1 METGQQVK
9 RRMSDTIFALST
21 GALPSGV
28 AVVRVSGPRTADVV
42 RALFHRLPDPRVA
55 SYGAIGVARDDP
67 IDRGLVLW
75 FPGPKSFTG
84 EDCAEF
90 HLHGGRAVVASMLL
104 ALGDF
109 EGLRGAEAGEFSRR
123 AFDNGRMDLTA
134 IEGLGDLIHA
144 ETEAQRRLALRQA
157 DGGVARVLDQW
168 RERLIRCRALI
179 EADLDFADEEDIP
192 GSVADSVWREAA
204 AVATEMVRH
213 LARAGN
219 GERLRSGFEIVLLGA
234 PNAGKS
240 SLLNALARRPAAIVT
255 PEAGTTRDLIEV
267 RLDLGGYPV
276 TLVDTAGLREAAG
289 IVEAEGI
296 RRARERAE
304 RADLVLYLVSPDD
317 AAEIADVPVGAWVI
331 ATKADLGRITLP
343 HDLRI
348 STVTGAGLD
357 DLEARLGAH
366 VREAVGGIED
376 LVITRARHRDGLST
390 CVSHL
395 KRAIVGEGLGL
406 ELRAED
412 LRRAADALGRLT
424 GRIDVED
431 LLDVIFRDFCIGK

>member
-1 METGQQVK
+1 METGRQVK
-9 RRMSDTIFALST
+9 RPMSDTIFALST

-42 RALFHRLPDPRVA
+42 RALFRRLPEPRVA
-55 SYGAIGVARDDP
+55 RYGAIGSDSDDP

-75 FPGPKSFTG
+75 FPGPRSFTG

-90 HLHGGRAVVASMLL
+90 HLHGGRAVVASILA
-104 ALGDF
+104 ALGSFD
-109 EGLRGAEAGEFSRR
+109 GLRSAEAGEFSRR

-144 ETEAQRRLALRQA
+144 ETEAQRRMALRQA

-204 AVATEMVRH
+204 AVATEMAQH

-289 IVEAEGI
+289 LVEAEGI
-296 RRARERAE
+296 RRARQRADG
-304 RADLVLYLVSPDD
+304 ADLVLYLVSPED
-317 AAEIADVPVGAWVI
+317 AVELADIPAGAWVI
-331 ATKADLGRITLP
+331 ATKSDLGPVSLSY
-343 HDLRI
+343 DLAL

-357 DLEARLGAH
+357 DLEGRLSAH
-366 VREAVGGIED
+366 VHETIGGIED
-376 LVITRARHRDGLST
+376 LLITRARHRDGLQT
-390 CVSHL
+390 CVAHL
-395 KRAIVGEGLGL
+395 QRAMDGDGLGL

-424 GRIDVED
+424 GRVDVED

>member
-42 RALFHRLPDPRVA
+42 RALFHRLPEPRMA
-55 SYGAIGVARDDP
+55 RYGAIGTDPNDP

-75 FPGPKSFTG
+75 FPGRKSFTG

-90 HLHGGRAVVASMLL
+90 HLHGGRAVVASMLAAL
-104 ALGDF
+104 ASF
-109 EGLRGAEAGEFSRR
+109 AGLRAAEAGEFSRR

-144 ETEAQRRLALRQA
+144 ETEAQRRMALRQA
-157 DGGVARVLDQW
+157 DGSVARVLDQW

-192 GSVADSVWREAA
+192 GSVADSVWREAE
-204 AVATEMVRH
+204 AVATEMERH

-219 GERLRSGFEIVLLGA
+219 GERLRAGFEIVLLGA

-276 TLVDTAGLREAAG
+276 TLIDTAGLREAAG
-289 IVEAEGI
+289 VVEAEGI

-304 RADLVLYLVSPDD
+304 GADLVLYLVSPEDVV
-317 AAEIADVPVGAWVI
+317 EIADVPACAWVI
-331 ATKADLGRITLP
+331 ATKADLGSIPLP
-343 HDLRI
+343 HHAAI
-348 STVTGAGLD
+348 STVTGEGLD
-357 DLEARLGAH
+357 DFEARLGRH
-366 VREAVGGIED
+366 VREAVGGIDD
-376 LVITRARHRDGLST
+376 LVITRARHREGLQT

-395 KRAIVGEGLGL
+395 KRAVGGDGLGL